1 MGYVCG
7 LHKKYFCAMTVT
19 AFYSI
24 VQTFLLIAYEG
35 PSVSSLQDPGSIY
48 VMEAMKSISSTTLS
62 PRTAETRFAP
72 LSVKTDPVPRTLSEA
87 FSEGLNLV
95 AERTS
100 SRALWDV
107 FIGDEQES
115 QPSSDMVARK

>member
-1 MGYVCG
+1 
-7 LHKKYFCAMTVT
+7 
-19 AFYSI
+19 
-24 VQTFLLIAYEG
+24 
-35 PSVSSLQDPGSIY
+35 
-48 VMEAMKSISSTTLS
+48 MEAMKSISSTTLS

-87 FSEGLNLV
+87 FSVGLYLV

>member
-19 AFYSI
+19 AFYII
-24 VQTFLLIAYEG
+24 VQTFLLLAYEG

-72 LSVKTDPVPRTLSEA
+72 LPVKTDPVPRTLSEA